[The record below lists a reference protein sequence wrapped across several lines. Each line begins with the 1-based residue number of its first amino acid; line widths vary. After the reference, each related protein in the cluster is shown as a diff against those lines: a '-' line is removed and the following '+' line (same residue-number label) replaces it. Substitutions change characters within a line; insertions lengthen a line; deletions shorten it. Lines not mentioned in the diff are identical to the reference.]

1 MSISEKEDDMNEIS
15 QRKYRWR
22 NGRVVIEREVID
34 DHNDKSIAIG
44 LGIVLLLF
52 LQLAIHAFGALLIG

>member
-1 MSISEKEDDMNEIS
+1 MNDAS
-15 QRKYRWR
+15 QRKYHWQ
-22 NGRVVIEREVID
+22 NGRVVIERDIIG
-34 DHNDKSIAIG
+34 DHNDKSIVIS

>member
-1 MSISEKEDDMNEIS
+1 MNKAS
-15 QRKYRWR
+15 QRRYHWQ
-22 NGRVVIEREVID
+22 NGRVIIERDIIGD
-34 DHNDKSIAIG
+34 RNDKSIVLG

>member
-1 MSISEKEDDMNEIS
+1 MNEAS
-15 QRKYRWR
+15 QRKYHWR
-22 NGRVVIEREVID
+22 NGRVIIKREIID
-34 DHNDKSIAIG
+34 NDNNDKSIVIS